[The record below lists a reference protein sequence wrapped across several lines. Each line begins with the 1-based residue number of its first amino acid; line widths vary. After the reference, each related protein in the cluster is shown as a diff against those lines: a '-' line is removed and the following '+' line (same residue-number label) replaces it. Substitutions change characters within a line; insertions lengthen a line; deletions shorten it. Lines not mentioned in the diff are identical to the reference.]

1 MHLTHEKA
9 IYLWKKSSFVDEQI
23 YENNA
28 VFCRIKLMYHPIIT
42 QRKIS
47 YYYMNA
53 SNQKNV

>member
-1 MHLTHEKA
+1 ME
-9 IYLWKKSSFVDEQI
+9 KSSFVDEQI